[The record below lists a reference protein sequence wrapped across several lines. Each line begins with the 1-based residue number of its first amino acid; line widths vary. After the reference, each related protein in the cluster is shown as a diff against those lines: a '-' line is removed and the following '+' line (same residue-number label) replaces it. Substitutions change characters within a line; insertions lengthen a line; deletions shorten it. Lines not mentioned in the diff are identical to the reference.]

1 MTDATK
7 KVYALL
13 LAGGN
18 GERLWPL
25 SRRAKPKQLLSIEE
39 QQSLLEDT
47 VARVAPLVKQ
57 ENMWVVTTEQ
67 QLEYIAP
74 VVHDTVGF
82 IMTEPELKNTGA
94 AVLLNSLVIQAHE
107 PEALVTVFPTDHYLP
122 DAKKFN
128 EFMTHVIDSAHT
140 TNKIIILGLKPTYA
154 ATGYGYIEY
163 DEKSK
168 TVPYKV
174 KRFVEKPSE
183 ARAKKF
189 LSSPHALWNTG
200 IFCAPVSVLINEFEC
215 HAPELF
221 EAVKAYWLEGAPYSD
236 VPAISIDYAVMKK
249 SKELSVLPAHFV
261 WSDVGN
267 LDTYLTLCS
276 AQQETQLVEVDS
288 HNNLVNVREKLVALI
303 GIEDLCIIQVDDIL
317 LVAKRN
323 ETDKV
328 KLVLDTLKQNNFDEY
343 L

>member
-1 MTDATK
+1 MTDTPQ

-25 SRRAKPKQLLSIEE
+25 SRRARPKQLLSLEE
-39 QQSLLEDT
+39 QQSLLEEA
-47 VARVAPLVKQ
+47 VARVAPLVPQ
-57 ENMWVVTTEQ
+57 DNMWVVTTEQ

-94 AVLLNSLVIQAHE
+94 AILLNSFVIQAHD
-107 PEALVTVFPTDHYLP
+107 PAALVAVFPTDHYIP
-122 DAKKFN
+122 DAKKFHD
-128 EFMTHVIDSAHT
+128 FMVHVIDSARIT
-140 TNKIIILGLKPTYA
+140 QKIVILGLKPTYA
-154 ATGYGYIEY
+154 ATSYGYMEY

-168 TVPYKV
+168 SVPYKV

-183 ARAKKF
+183 ARAQKF
-189 LSSPHALWNTG
+189 LASPYSLWNTG
-200 IFCAPVSVLINEFEC
+200 IFCAPVSVLIDEFEH

-221 EAVKAYWLEGAPYSD
+221 EAVKAYWLDGEPYSK
-236 VPAISIDYAVMKK
+236 VPSISIDYAVMKK
-249 SKELSVLPAHFV
+249 SKKLSVLPAHLA
-261 WSDVGN
+261 WSDVGS
-267 LDTYLTLCS
+267 LDTYLSLCS
-276 AQQETQLVEVDS
+276 TQQETQLVEVDS
-288 HNNLVNVREKLVALI
+288 QNNLVNVREKLVALI